1 MNHKHMKYV
10 VRNNNKFEAN
20 LRFKNRLIGD
30 IQKESY
36 RLLGKNLAQLMSN
49 KMNWFYNAYKDYAQL
64 I

>member
-10 VRNNNKFEAN
+10 VRNNDKFEAN

-49 KMNWFYNAYKDYAQL
+49 KMYDSIK
-64 I
+64 